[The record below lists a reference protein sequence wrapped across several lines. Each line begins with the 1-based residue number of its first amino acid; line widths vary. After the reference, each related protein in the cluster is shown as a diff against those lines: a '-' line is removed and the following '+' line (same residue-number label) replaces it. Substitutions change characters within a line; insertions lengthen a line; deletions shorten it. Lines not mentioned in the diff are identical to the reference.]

1 MKHCDWTTILELAVS
16 HVGKPAVYY
25 NNGLDSV
32 DENIKL
38 FDLIRVELSG
48 MIEEEVIN
56 EIITQPTGLIF
67 CGSQDESDKI
77 MELFSSDEFYKSS
90 FYAIQIDETGTIIT
104 ENR

>member
-56 EIITQPTGLIF
+56 EIITQPIGLIF